1 MPKIVLAMAAADDRN
16 GLLLLAIC
24 AVLVLAGG
32 MGALMLSAMHIASP
46 YGDILFIAALF
57 VALFLTF
64 PIAVW
69 IEDKIATRRSGNS
82 AGSPEYSAV
91 PR

>member
-1 MPKIVLAMAAADDRN
+1 
-16 GLLLLAIC
+16 
-24 AVLVLAGG
+24 
-32 MGALMLSAMHIASP
+32 MLSAMNIASP

-69 IEDKIATRRSGNS
+69 IDDKIATRRSGV
-82 AGSPEYSAV
+82 A
-91 PR
+91 

>member
-1 MPKIVLAMAAADDRN
+1 MTKIVLAMATAVDRSE
-16 GLLLLAIC
+16 LLLLTTC

-32 MGALMLSAMHIASP
+32 VGASMLSAMNITPP

-57 VALFLTF
+57 VALIPIF

-69 IEDKIATRRSGNS
+69 IEDKIATRRSGV
-82 AGSPEYSAV
+82 A
-91 PR
+91 